1 MSRERVR
8 RLLRTTEQKLRT
20 VECACFGAS
29 HASESYSLGELNRLR
44 MVAQLLDGITAQQF
58 RKQMD
63 ALAARES
70 VADPLSEFKLRT
82 KDGRVLVD
90 LPDGSSI
97 DAESGQLI
105 LDLDQRL
112 RPSSSSTALSFPTT
126 ALAAKEDQ
134 RKRHEAEEWFEK
146 ALELEQTGAP
156 AEDIRDAYE
165 KAIAL
170 DPKSTGA
177 LVNLGTIYFSMRS
190 FGKAEKLYLRA
201 VDVDP
206 QYALAHFNLGNLYD
220 ERGDAVKA
228 LHHYTEA
235 LRINP
240 QYPDAHYNLAL
251 LYQTQ
256 GHGMRAVQH
265 WQAYLKLDSASS
277 WAGIA
282 RRELDKLKTAAIIK

>member
-1 MSRERVR
+1 MTALAVDQQLLDSGMMSRERVR
-8 RLLRTTEQKLRT
+8 RLLRTTEQKLRA
-20 VECACFGAS
+20 VETACFGVG
-29 HASESYSLGELNRLR
+29 HTSESYSVGQLNRLR

-58 RKQMD
+58 RKQIE
-63 ALAARES
+63 ALALRES

-90 LPDGSSI
+90 LPDGTSI
-97 DAESGQLI
+97 DAESGQLM
-105 LDLDQRL
+105 LDLDHRL

-134 RKRHEAEEWFEK
+134 RKRQEAEEWFEK

-156 AEDIRDAYE
+156 PEDIRDAYE
-165 KAIAL
+165 KAIEL

-177 LVNLGTIYFSMRS
+177 LVNLGTIFFSMRS

-206 QYALAHFNLGNLYD
+206 EYALAHFNLGNLYD

-228 LHHYTEA
+228 LQHYTEA

-240 QYPDAHYNLAL
+240 QYPDAH
-251 LYQTQ
+251 
-256 GHGMRAVQH
+256 
-265 WQAYLKLDSASS
+265 
-277 WAGIA
+277 
-282 RRELDKLKTAAIIK
+282 